1 MRILTYNTSVPRVKG
16 QEDRIVVQGT
26 VAAMTMAGFG
36 LIKGYR
42 ERKAAL
48 VIASL
53 LLIIAI
59 VAFLRNYYS

>member
-1 MRILTYNTSVPRVKG
+1 MNIQRHNAIMPRVKG
-16 QEDRIVVQGT
+16 QEDRIVAQGT